1 MSAALIHSA
10 AFALVLS
17 GAACLYV
24 ASPRQSLLRARWRR
38 PGLFAAAFLLAAW
51 TVWRIRLAP
60 ATAFFTT
67 LAALMP
73 LLIALPSLAALRGRK

>member
-1 MSAALIHSA
+1 MVAPLVHSAAL
-10 AFALVLS
+10 ALVVG

-24 ASPRQSLLRARWRR
+24 ASPRQSLTRARRWR

-51 TVWRIRLAP
+51 MVWRIRLAP
-60 ATAFFTT
+60 GAAFFTT
-67 LAALMP
+67 VAALMP